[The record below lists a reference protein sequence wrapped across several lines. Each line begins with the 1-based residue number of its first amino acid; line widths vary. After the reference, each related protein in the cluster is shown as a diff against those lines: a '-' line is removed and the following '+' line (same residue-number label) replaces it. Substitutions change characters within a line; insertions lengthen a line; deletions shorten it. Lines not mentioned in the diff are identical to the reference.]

1 MAKLA
6 QAYIYLRP
14 FEVSE
19 PRLIGFARATE
30 ATAAEVAQ
38 RVYDVEISIDVDLEA
53 GSLKARITVIGS
65 IAVFLYA
72 GIADYKGFKES
83 IGELCKDAREYAY
96 DVCGGVLRLTG
107 ASEKEMVKTE
117 KRTMTPGRASRVIDR
132 LEKLEATRSTL
143 NERQRHQEVQKILR
157 ALKAI
162 EKDLTSDEVAL
173 LDKALQHNKE
183 YRNLPPWQKPQSQLP
198 DLPAEMPRVGITV
211 ESAAAPAK
219 RLRYR
224 NRIVVRQKP

>member
-65 IAVFLYA
+65 IAVFLYT

-117 KRTMTPGRASRVIDR
+117 KRDDAWTSVARLSTGSRSLRQPEAPLMNGKDIKRSKKFCGR
-132 LEKLEATRSTL
+132 
-143 NERQRHQEVQKILR
+143 
-157 ALKAI
+157 
-162 EKDLTSDEVAL
+162 
-173 LDKALQHNKE
+173 
-183 YRNLPPWQKPQSQLP
+183 
-198 DLPAEMPRVGITV
+198 
-211 ESAAAPAK
+211 
-219 RLRYR
+219 
-224 NRIVVRQKP
+224 